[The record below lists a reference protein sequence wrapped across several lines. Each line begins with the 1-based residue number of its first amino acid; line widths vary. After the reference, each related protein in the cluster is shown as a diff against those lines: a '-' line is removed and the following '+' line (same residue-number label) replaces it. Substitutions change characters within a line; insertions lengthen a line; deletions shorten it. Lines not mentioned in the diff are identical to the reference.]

1 MNGAFRVVRETDEQ
15 PKGTSGNA
23 TPKRGPAKG
32 RRALYRIYHKKEALF

>member
-15 PKGTSGNA
+15 PKRASGNA

-32 RRALYRIYHKKEALF
+32 RRALYRIYQKKEVFF